1 MNVVVDTS
9 VWIDWFKGQQLGAVD
24 QALDHGLVVLPPLVI
39 AELVAGARRTGERE
53 QLEAALADL
62 PMCECPR
69 LHWARVG
76 ALRARALSHGVNVST
91 PDAHIAQC
99 ALDLD
104 ATLLT
109 RDAVFSRLATLC
121 PLRL

>member
-1 MNVVVDTS
+1 MSVVVDTS
-9 VWIDWFKGQQLGAVD
+9 VWIDWFKGRQVDAVD
-24 QALDHGLVVLPPLVI
+24 QALDRGLVVLPPLVI

-69 LHWARVG
+69 PHWARVG
-76 ALRARALSHGVNVST
+76 ALRARALSHGLTVST

-109 RDAVFSRLATLC
+109 RDEVFSRLATLC